1 MGCNCQELTVS
12 SWTVETRGK
21 KSFSVTSNSHVP
33 IERQVT
39 VGKHIYDFVERNYR
53 CFLLVN

>member
-1 MGCNCQELTVS
+1 MGCNCQELTVP
-12 SWTVETRGK
+12 SWTLETRGK

-39 VGKHIYDFVERNYR
+39 EGKTLIYMT
-53 CFLLVN
+53 L